1 MRALSKSEYD
11 WHTPVIEQ
19 LREQMCNAVV
29 SKKDGL
35 IEEAV
40 RRYLGVEH
48 VDKSLLLGRLT
59 CVTQVGKAGETYCV
73 DNVPVLW
80 VGELRF
86 PAHDGHITVAF
97 SHRMIGEAAH
107 VHPKQR

>member
-11 WHTPVIEQ
+11 WNTPVIER

-29 SKKDGL
+29 SKKDQL
-35 IEEAV
+35 IEAAV

-48 VDKSLLLGRLT
+48 VDKNLLLGRLT

-97 SHRMIGEAAH
+97 SHRMIGEPAH
-107 VHPKQR
+107 VHPDQR

>member
-1 MRALSKSEYD
+1 M
-11 WHTPVIEQ
+11 HTPVIDR
-19 LREQMCNAVV
+19 LREQMCNAVA
-29 SKKDGL
+29 SKKDRL

-48 VDKSLLLGRLT
+48 VDKNLLLGRLT

-97 SHRMIGEAAH
+97 SHRMIGET
-107 VHPKQR
+107 P